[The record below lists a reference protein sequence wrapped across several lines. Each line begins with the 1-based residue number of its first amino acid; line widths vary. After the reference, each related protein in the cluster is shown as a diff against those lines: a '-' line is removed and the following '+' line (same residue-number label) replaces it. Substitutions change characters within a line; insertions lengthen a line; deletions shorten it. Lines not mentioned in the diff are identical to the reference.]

1 MKAVVM
7 AGGEGTRLRPLTSN
21 RPKPL
26 VPILGKPIA
35 QHIVEHLQ
43 RAGIT
48 DIVVTLYY
56 LGDEIRNYFGDGAEL
71 GVHMT
76 YSVEETPLGTAGS
89 VKQAEDILRDG
100 TFLIVSGDALTS
112 IDIAKALAFHR
123 EKGAEATLVLQQV
136 ANPLE
141 FGVVMTHPDGR
152 IQRFLEK
159 PSWGEVF
166 SDTVNT
172 GMYILEPSVFDLME
186 PGRNTDWSQDV
197 FPKMLEQGRPIY
209 GYVMEEYWCDVGSL
223 DQYRQAQY
231 EMLAGV
237 TGLPIDGDPRHGDVH
252 IGPGSVIDP
261 AARLI
266 GPAYIGQNCR
276 IKAGAV
282 VGPDTV
288 LGDNLLVEDGAEM
301 ERAIV
306 WDGAYVGH
314 GAQVSGCTICNG
326 VSIKDGAKVEEGA
339 VVGDRCLIGS
349 GALIR
354 GGVKLWP
361 DKVIE
366 ASSHVTESL
375 IWGAQAHASLFRGLG
390 VPGLANVE
398 ITPEFA
404 TKLGASFGA
413 YLKKGATVVTSRD
426 SHPACRMVKRAL
438 LSGLCSVGVHCI
450 DLQAMPLPLARAAIR
465 FHNAQGGVN
474 LRVDPDNPRNMV
486 IEFFDNRGIYL
497 TKNAERKIET
507 IYFREDYGRAD
518 MGEVGQILPA
528 PTTVE
533 KYTRLFL
540 SQVKDKD
547 IERRRFRVVVDYAYS
562 GISTVFPELLGGI
575 GCDVIALNAYTDWR
589 RKPQDS
595 ADRQVHMRN
604 LAEVASNLRADLGV
618 LFYSNGERLELV
630 DEKGRTLYGA
640 RLLAVLASMTAQTRP
655 GARIA
660 VPVSTPSLVDKV
672 AAEYGGSVVR
682 TKTDPRFLMTVA
694 SVPAEKIAL
703 AGDLHGGLIFPDF
716 HPAFDGL
723 YGFVRILEMLSW
735 LQRPLSSFVDELPL
749 LHVSHMQVRCPWES
763 KGAVMRSLT
772 EEAQRSTGA
781 VELVDGIKLIDAPD
795 RWVQILP
802 DASEP
807 VFAIHAEGRDAL
819 EAQGLVERWARR
831 IGEIAAES

>member
-35 QHIVEHLQ
+35 QHIVEHLK
-43 RAGIT
+43 RAGI
-48 DIVVTLYY
+48 DEIVTTLYY
-56 LGDEIRNYFGDGAEL
+56 LGDEIRNYFGDGADL
-71 GVHMT
+71 GVRMH

-89 VKQAEDILRDG
+89 VKQAEELLKDG

-112 IDIAKALAFHR
+112 IDIAKALEFHR
-123 EKGAEATLVLQQV
+123 ANGAEATLVLQQV

-141 FGVVMTHPDGR
+141 FGVVMTEPDGR

-186 PGRNTDWSQDV
+186 PGKNIDWSQDV
-197 FPKMLEQGRPIY
+197 FPKMLEQGRPLF

-231 EMLAGV
+231 EMLAGD
-237 TGLPIDGDPRHGDVH
+237 TGLPIAGDHAHGD
-252 IGPGSVIDP
+252 IYLGTGCQIDP
-261 AARLI
+261 AARLV
-266 GPAYIGQNCR
+266 GPVYVGQNCR
-276 IKAGAV
+276 VKAGAV

-288 LGDNLLVEDGAEM
+288 LGDNVLVEDGAVVEK
-301 ERAIV
+301 AIV
-306 WDGAYVGH
+306 WDGTYVGH
-314 GAQVSGCTICNG
+314 GAQLSGCTVCNG
-326 VSIKDGAKVEEGA
+326 VSVKDGAKVEEGA
-339 VVGDRCLIGS
+339 VVGDRCRIGN
-349 GALIR
+349 GAVIR

-361 DKVIE
+361 DKIIE
-366 ASSHVTESL
+366 SNSHVTESL
-375 IWGAQAHASLFRGLG
+375 IWGAKAHSSLFRGLG

-426 SHPACRMVKRAL
+426 SHPACRMVKRAM

-486 IEFFDNRGIYL
+486 IEFLDNRGIYL

-518 MGEVGQILPA
+518 MSEVGQILPA

-533 KYTRLFL
+533 KYIRLFL
-540 SQVKDKD
+540 SQVKVKD

-589 RKPQDS
+589 RKPQNNE
-595 ADRQVHMRN
+595 DREGMVRN
-604 LAEVASNLRADLGV
+604 VAEVAGKLQADLGV
-618 LFYSNGERLELV
+618 LFYSNGERFELV
-630 DEKGRTLYGA
+630 DEVGRTLYGA
-640 RLLAVLASMTAQTRP
+640 KLLAVLASLTAQTRP

-660 VPVSTPSLVDKV
+660 VPVTTPSLVDKV
-672 AAEYGGSVVR
+672 VAAHGGSVVR
-682 TKTDPRFLMTVA
+682 TKTDPRYLMTVA
-694 SVPAEKIAL
+694 SVPAENIAM
-703 AGDLHGGLIFPDF
+703 AGDLHGGMIFPDF
-716 HPAFDGL
+716 HPAYDGL
-723 YGFVRILEMLSW
+723 YSFVRVLEMLSW
-735 LQRPLSSFVDELPL
+735 LQRPLSSLVDELP
-749 LHVSHMQVRCPWES
+749 VSHVTQATVRCPWDA
-763 KGAVMRSLT
+763 KGAVMRTLT
-772 EEAQRSTGA
+772 EEAHGRDGQL
-781 VELVDGIKLIDAPD
+781 ELIDGIKLMQAPD
-795 RWVQILP
+795 SWVQILP
-802 DASEP
+802 DPSEP
-807 VFAIHAEGRDAL
+807 TFAVHAEGRDAV
-819 EAQGLVERWARR
+819 EVQRLVEHWSRR
-831 IGEIAAES
+831 IGEIAASA